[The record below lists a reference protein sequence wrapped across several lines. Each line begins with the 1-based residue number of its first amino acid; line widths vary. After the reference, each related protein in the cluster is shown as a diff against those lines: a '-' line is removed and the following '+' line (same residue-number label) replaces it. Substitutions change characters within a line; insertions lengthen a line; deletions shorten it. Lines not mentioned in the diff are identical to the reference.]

1 MTIWGIRISKLS
13 IVHSGGYYRVDP
25 HSCAMYI
32 NFAIQ
37 VEYILNT
44 FHEYPSHE
52 ERGSP
57 VKWKNVHTHL
67 KGIFNIGPY
76 K

>member
-1 MTIWGIRISKLS
+1 
-13 IVHSGGYYRVDP
+13 
-25 HSCAMYI
+25 MYI

-44 FHEYPSHE
+44 FHENPSHD

-76 K
+76 KEKIYQM